1 MPLTQSREGPIE
13 RGRRLREEQRL
24 LEKQQRE
31 EFYDRNPR
39 SVLPQA
45 GVGEGWNAGSEGHL
59 GQHSPQ
65 WAAPQYPLAQEPASG
80 LFGIGSPMPS
90 WLPEMGFE
98 QMRRL
103 SDLYADWSANVDPPG
118 VVRDNWDSR
127 PSRMGSLM
135 ADYQARNFPQL
146 GPEAQGGGGIAPRPS
161 SGGYYRPWG
170 SEQMAPIPEDP
181 SQMILSEADWI
192 AAQGGLGG
200 LTR

>member
-65 WAAPQYPLAQEPASG
+65 WAAPQYPLAQEQASG
-80 LFGIGSPMPS
+80 LFGIGPQIPHVNVNQFRAG
-90 WLPEMGFE
+90 LFDYPDPESFMSL
-98 QMRRL
+98 Q
-103 SDLYADWSANVDPPG
+103 VQ
-118 VVRDNWDSR
+118 DNWDSR
-127 PSRMGSLM
+127 PSRPSMGSLM

-146 GPEAQGGGGIAPRPS
+146 GPEAQGGGGIAPEPRPS

-192 AAQGGLGG
+192 AAQSGLGG